1 MPRSIWNGTITFGL
15 IAVPIKVHSAT
26 EDRSVHF
33 HQVHAADG
41 ARIKQ
46 KRMCSKEHKEVPFK
60 QVARGYELRGGKYV
74 LLSKDEIDAAAGERS
89 HLIELE
95 QFVGADQIDP
105 VFYDRTYYLGPG
117 DDGQDAYRL
126 MHDALERT
134 ERVGIGRWVF
144 HNREYLAAVRAFDKA
159 LALHTMLFADELVDA
174 GELEIPKPSR
184 APSKR
189 EIEMAGQLVESLH
202 EDFDADAFHDSYRER
217 VLELI
222 ETKAAGKEPD
232 LPAPEE
238 REAAPDLA
246 AALEA
251 SLGASG
257 ERRPWLDQAP
267 QVEGK
272 ELTMPRSLWTG
283 SLSFGLVNVP
293 VRVVPAVRDQ
303 DLHFRQLHEKDG
315 APIEVQRWCS
325 EEDVE
330 VPFEEITRGYELDDG
345 GQVLVSDLEL
355 EAIEPRRTRTIEI
368 ERFVDLEQV
377 DPTYFDHPVLPG
389 PGVRRR
395 RRPPRLP
402 AADRGDEPHRPSCR
416 GPVRDA
422 RQGVSGDR
430 PRARR
435 GADAD
440 HDAVR
445 RRGPADQGCRRSHRE
460 SPQAHPQA
468 ARRGDL
474 GDRGAVGRLGPG
486 LLQGR
491 VPVQAQAR
499 RRPQA

>member
-202 EDFDADAFHDSYRER
+202 EDYDADAFHDSYRER

-257 ERRPWLDQAP
+257 NGGRGSTKRRKSKA
-267 QVEGK
+267 K
-272 ELTMPRSLWTG
+272 S
-283 SLSFGLVNVP
+283 
-293 VRVVPAVRDQ
+293 
-303 DLHFRQLHEKDG
+303 
-315 APIEVQRWCS
+315 
-325 EEDVE
+325 
-330 VPFEEITRGYELDDG
+330 
-345 GQVLVSDLEL
+345 
-355 EAIEPRRTRTIEI
+355 
-368 ERFVDLEQV
+368 
-377 DPTYFDHPVLPG
+377 
-389 PGVRRR
+389 
-395 RRPPRLP
+395 
-402 AADRGDEPHRPSCR
+402 
-416 GPVRDA
+416 
-422 RQGVSGDR
+422 
-430 PRARR
+430 
-435 GADAD
+435 
-440 HDAVR
+440 
-445 RRGPADQGCRRSHRE
+445 
-460 SPQAHPQA
+460 
-468 ARRGDL
+468 
-474 GDRGAVGRLGPG
+474 
-486 LLQGR
+486 
-491 VPVQAQAR
+491 
-499 RRPQA
+499 